1 MSKVSRHK
9 DRKWF
14 IDACVAQNNKITN
27 SADSKIPWDREHLTR
42 RMKFVSCRDI
52 NKIKKTITA
61 ADVCWPIRLIV
72 RFTVDGLK
80 SDLQNTGTRLKLS
93 PVVTV

>member
-42 RMKFVSCRDI
+42 RMKFVSCRDY
-52 NKIKKTITA
+52 KK
-61 ADVCWPIRLIV
+61 
-72 RFTVDGLK
+72 
-80 SDLQNTGTRLKLS
+80 
-93 PVVTV
+93 